1 MILATARR
9 RAARRAAFTLL
20 EVLVVVAIL
29 VILAGVATVATTK
42 YLEDARK
49 NSAVLQCKTIA
60 NACESFM
67 LDPNSGGNYPQS
79 VQELISPHWGG
90 GSFLKDPQKDSVDP
104 WGKTFI
110 LEPKIL
116 DGSNSNLTMVVRTTA
131 RDGTPISNF
140 GTGQNSVR

>member
-60 NACESFM
+60 NACESYF
-67 LDPNSGGNYPQS
+67 LNPNSNGNFPQS
-79 VQELISPHWGG
+79 VQDLISPQWGG
-90 GSFLKDPQKDSVDP
+90 GSFLKDPQKDSVSP
-104 WGKTFI
+104 WGQPFQI
-110 LEPKIL
+110 QQYQA
-116 DGSNSNLTMVVRTTA
+116 DGQNQTVMVTTTA
-131 RDGTPISNF
+131 HDGTHISNF
-140 GTGQNSVR
+140 GTGANARW